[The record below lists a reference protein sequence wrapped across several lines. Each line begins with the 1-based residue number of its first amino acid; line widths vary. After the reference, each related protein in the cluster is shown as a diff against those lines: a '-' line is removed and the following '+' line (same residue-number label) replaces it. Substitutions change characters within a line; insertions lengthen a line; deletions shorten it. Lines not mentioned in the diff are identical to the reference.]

1 MTTFPCYKCNGEGFL
16 SFCAHID
23 NGRCFAC
30 NGAGK
35 LSGKRLTKLAEKI
48 ELPEAERC
56 TNRQLAE
63 IARLAAKTGSETRMA
78 VLAGVPEAQ
87 AMDDWRYEMSRQQA
101 GKIIEYGRRI

>member
-1 MTTFPCYKCNGEGFL
+1 MTTFPCYKCNGKGFL

-30 NGAGK
+30 GGAGK
-35 LSGKRLTKLAEKI
+35 LSGKRLPKIAQKI

-63 IARLAAKTGSETRMA
+63 IARLAAKTGSEH
-78 VLAGVPEAQ
+78 
-87 AMDDWRYEMSRQQA
+87 
-101 GKIIEYGRRI
+101 RRHALRRGADRRSPRS